1 MSALITVGNVLS
13 STGTAFTTDNTT
25 YTFPAG
31 VSKVRVFVWGAGGSG
46 GSYGSSYGCGGSAAY
61 VEGDINKGSMTTL
74 TIYLNRAG
82 GGHGPGGGSQTGGGY
97 GAVFNSTN
105 GYLMIAGAGGSA
117 FGLGGIFG
125 GAGGYL
131 QGYAGGGT
139 GKPGLQG
146 IARNFSSG
154 GGGSQT
160 QGGQGGWGN
169 STGLQ
174 PGADGAYLTGGNA
187 VLGSSYGNG
196 GGGGYYGGGGGNGD
210 GFETG
215 YTGYG
220 AGGGGSSYVNPG
232 FVTNYKGAD
241 GQNGTT
247 VSVLPGGSSSPF
259 YISGYGVG
267 KYNGAGGGALVVIVP
282 YLSGG
287 GGAVAT
293 TGSARITLANF
304 PITSG
309 GVITTSGP
317 YKVHTFRT
325 VGTSTFI
332 TNKQVTAEVLVVGGG
347 GGGGNNVGGGGGA
360 GAALYSSVFSI
371 PAGSYTITVGGGGA
385 PDTNG
390 SSSIF
395 SSLTAVGGGR
405 GGTWRGVSG
414 ASGGCGGGG
423 GPDSGIGGAGTV
435 GFAGGNPQG
444 FGAGGGGG
452 MGGAG
457 LNAVTGQNVGGGG
470 GLGATYSVGAAS
482 YLVCGGGAGS
492 SYRTSSIVA
501 AGGSGIGGGGAN
513 SELGPGPTNPTP
525 NTGSG
530 GGGGAG
536 GTSGASGIIVIA
548 LIPYLSEGGG
558 ALTTTGSSQITL
570 GSSSIRAL
578 GGVTTIYNSYKIHT
592 FATAGTATFTVT
604 PPNAL
609 TVKVLVVGG
618 GGGGGATTNLYGG
631 GGGAGGLV
639 YSRTMSL
646 TPGTYQVVVGAGGPT
661 ETVGG
666 NSTFNGLVA
675 YGGGYGGA
683 STTAG
688 GNGGCGGGGGGV
700 LSSVGGTGSQGFG
713 GSQGNAQNVGGGG
726 GGGMGA
732 GGATS
737 RPLAGAGT
745 NGFRGGDGAQVQIT
759 GTPTYYAGGGG
770 GGGGNGVSG
779 GAVGGEGGGGTGGGT
794 TTATA
799 GTAGLGG
806 GGGAGAAGGSGTV
819 IMAYL
824 LPGQIDTV
832 TTPTV
837 IAGLIFWM
845 DGADPAGTGVLP
857 ANGASITTW
866 VDKSGNGKNATA
878 SAAATYSLSTK
889 SLVFTGAQYYTT
901 PFTTV
906 PTTISVF
913 LVINIGSGGYMDM
926 MAGVLQVIS
935 TGYSQHLTIPGGSTV
950 VDGTTMAAGTTLLY
964 NFTFDSSASAY
975 MYYNGALTGT
985 RNGSTSYSGNGSIVI
1000 GSSDGVHEAYTGT
1013 ISEILIYNS
1022 VLSTTNRQKI
1032 EGYLAWKWGFANNL
1046 SPSNPYKYDS
1056 PM

>member
-1 MSALITVGNVLS
+1 MTVTL
-13 STGTAFTTDNTT
+13 
-25 YTFPAG
+25 
-31 VSKVRVFVWGAGGSG
+31 WGAGG
-46 GSYGSSYGCGGSAAY
+46 GSSISPAGGGTQTGGAGACLTGTLL
-61 VEGDINKGSMTTL
+61 VTPGETL
-74 TIYLNRAG
+74 TIIVGQAGCNHTVSSGTRYGGGGAPGGGPDRGYSSSGGGRSAIRRSTTDVVTVGAG
-82 GGHGPGGGSQTGGGY
+82 GGGRQGTPGGAGGITTGGAGTNNATGGTQSAGGGGNNQGSLYTGANGAQDNSAGGGAGY
-97 GAVFNSTN
+97 YGGGAGGQDQN
-105 GYLMIAGAGGSA
+105 GAGGSSLYSNLLSYTGYTSA
-117 FGLGGIFG
+117 TGVAPNNTSPLYVTGVGNGGT
-125 GAGGYL
+125 
-131 QGYAGGGT
+131 YAGGGT
-139 GKPGLQG
+139 GGPGLVVLSVSNLAAPPLQVT
-146 IARNFSSG
+146 IAPPSFSPTSIPG
-154 GGGSQT
+154 CSL
-160 QGGQGGWGN
+160 W
-169 STGLQ
+169 LD
-174 PGADGAYLTGGNA
+174 GADSSSSSMTLSGSTITNWKDKSGNGVTFTVGGTPTLSNAAYNSLSSVYFNGSANFYNTTFSLNLVNHSFFIVTYQPTGGNVG
-187 VLGSSYGNG
+187 VLVFHITGTGTDDVYSPNALQFASPEFGVQGSYGAQPYSNLTYGIYGDVATPTNNSLILYKNG
-196 GGGGYYGGGGGNGD
+196 TSVITKTGLTTASSTGIAVGSRVYSGGYTY
-210 GFETG
+210 FMTG
-215 YTGYG
+215 Y
-220 AGGGGSSYVNPG
+220 
-232 FVTNYKGAD
+232 
-241 GQNGTT
+241 
-247 VSVLPGGSSSPF
+247 VSE
-259 YISGYGVG
+259 
-267 KYNGAGGGALVVIVP
+267 VIVYNTALTDIQRKSIEGYLGWKWGIQANLPVGHP
-282 YLSGG
+282 YLTYSPKSG
-287 GGAVAT
+287 V
-293 TGSARITLANF
+293 
-304 PITSG
+304 
-309 GVITTSGP
+309 
-317 YKVHTFRT
+317 
-325 VGTSTFI
+325 
-332 TNKQVTAEVLVVGGG
+332 
-347 GGGGNNVGGGGGA
+347 
-360 GAALYSSVFSI
+360 
-371 PAGSYTITVGGGGA
+371 
-385 PDTNG
+385 
-390 SSSIF
+390 
-395 SSLTAVGGGR
+395 
-405 GGTWRGVSG
+405 
-414 ASGGCGGGG
+414 
-423 GPDSGIGGAGTV
+423 GAGTS
-435 GFAGGNPQG
+435 P
-444 FGAGGGGG
+444 
-452 MGGAG
+452 
-457 LNAVTGQNVGGGG
+457 L
-470 GLGATYSVGAAS
+470 
-482 YLVCGGGAGS
+482 
-492 SYRTSSIVA
+492 
-501 AGGSGIGGGGAN
+501 
-513 SELGPGPTNPTP
+513 
-525 NTGSG
+525 
-530 GGGGAG
+530 
-536 GTSGASGIIVIA
+536 
-548 LIPYLSEGGG
+548 
-558 ALTTTGSSQITL
+558 QITL

-646 TPGTYQVVVGAGGPT
+646 TPGTYQVVVGAGGPAGT
-661 ETVGG
+661 IGG
-666 NSTFNGLVA
+666 DSTFNGLVA

-700 LSSVGGTGSQGFG
+700 LSSVGGTGSQGFA
-713 GSQGNAQNVGGGG
+713 GSQGNSQNVGGGG

-732 GGATS
+732 GGATG

-824 LPGQIDTV
+824 LPGQIATV

-837 IAGLIFWM
+837 AAGLIFWM

-913 LVINIGSGGYMDM
+913 LVINIGGGGYMDM

-935 TGYSQHLTIPGGSTV
+935 NGYNQLVTIPGGSHV
-950 VDGTTMAAGTTLLY
+950 LNGATMASGTTLLY
-964 NFTFDSSASAY
+964 NFTFDSSASAAI
-975 MYYNGALTGT
+975 YYNGALTGT
-985 RNGSTSYSGNGSIVI
+985 RNGSTSYTGNGSIVI
-1000 GSSDGVHEAYTGT
+1000 GSSDGVHETYTGT

-1032 EGYLAWKWGFANNL
+1032 EGYLAWKWGFASNL
-1046 SPSNPYKYDS
+1046 SASNPYKYDL

>member
-13 STGTAFTTDNTT
+13 STGTIFTTDNTT

-31 VSKVRVFVWGAGGSG
+31 VSKVRVFVWGGGGSG

-97 GAVFNSTN
+97 GAVYNSTN

-125 GAGGYL
+125 GAGGYQ

-259 YISGYGVG
+259 YVSGYGVG
-267 KYNGAGGGALVVIVP
+267 KYNGPGGGALVVIVP

-287 GGAVAT
+287 GGGTSSTAPPLTIRLNNQVNANANQTFIGTSAVQTFTVPNGVFWIRFFLWGAGGT
-293 TGSARITLANF
+293 CQDGSKISRPDAAGSGSYVEGNLRTAPGTVYYIIVGRAGLTGLNNGGGGSGFVGTNGGGFTGIFSGSPAFGNAIAIAGGGGGSGTNNGNYF
-304 PITSG
+304 GGGGGYPSG
-309 GVITTSGP
+309 GNGTGGATGGTQSAGGSGSSS
-317 YKVHTFRT
+317 
-325 VGTSTFI
+325 GSQLQGA
-332 TNKQVTAEVLVVGGG
+332 NGGG
-347 GGGGNNVGGGGGA
+347 GGGGGGYYGGGAGTGGNPSTGGGGG
-360 GAALYSSVFSI
+360 SSYYMASI
-371 PAGSYTITVGGGGA
+371 INPITV
-385 PDTNG
+385 NG
-390 SSSIF
+390 IN
-395 SSLTAVGGGR
+395 TA
-405 GGTWRGVSG
+405 
-414 ASGGCGGGG
+414 
-423 GPDSGIGGAGTV
+423 TV
-435 GFAGGNPQG
+435 GTNTLAANETSPYWVSPYGRSGYDGYAVIG
-444 FGAGGGGG
+444 F
-452 MGGAG
+452 
-457 LNAVTGQNVGGGG
+457 NTNTNVGP
-470 GLGATYSVGAAS
+470 L
-482 YLVCGGGAGS
+482 
-492 SYRTSSIVA
+492 R
-501 AGGSGIGGGGAN
+501 
-513 SELGPGPTNPTP
+513 
-525 NTGSG
+525 
-530 GGGGAG
+530 
-536 GTSGASGIIVIA
+536 
-548 LIPYLSEGGG
+548 
-558 ALTTTGSSQITL
+558 ITL

-592 FATAGTATFTVT
+592 FATPGTATFTVT

-646 TPGTYQVVVGAGGPT
+646 TPGTYQVVVGAGGPAGT
-661 ETVGG
+661 IGG
-666 NSTFNGLVA
+666 DSTFNGLVA

-700 LSSVGGTGSQGFG
+700 LSSVGGTGSQGFA
-713 GSQGNAQNVGGGG
+713 GSQGNSQNVGGGG
-726 GGGMGA
+726 GGGMGT
-732 GGATS
+732 GGATG

-824 LPGQIDTV
+824 LPGQIATV

-837 IAGLIFWM
+837 AAGLIFWM

-913 LVINIGSGGYMDM
+913 LVINIGGGGYMDM

-935 TGYSQHLTIPGGSTV
+935 TGYNQLVTIPGGSHV
-950 VDGTTMAAGTTLLY
+950 LNGATMASGTTLLY
-964 NFTFDSSASAY
+964 NFTFDSSASAAI
-975 MYYNGALTGT
+975 YYNGALTGT
-985 RNGSTSYSGNGSIVI
+985 RNGSTSYTGNGSIVI
-1000 GSSDGVHEAYTGT
+1000 GSSDGVHETYTGT

-1032 EGYLAWKWGFANNL
+1032 EGYLAWKWGFASNL
-1046 SPSNPYKYDS
+1046 SASNPYKYDL

>member
-1 MSALITVGNVLS
+1 MTLSGSTITNWKDKSGNGVTFTVGGTPTLSNAAYNSLSSVYFNGSANFYNTTFSLNLVNHSFFIVTYQPTGGNVGVLVFHITGTGTDDVYSPNALQFASPEFGVQGSYGAQPYSNLTYGIYGDVATPTNNSLILYKNGTSVITKTGLTTASSTGIAVGSRVYSGGYTYFMTGYVSEVIVYNTALTDIQRKSIEGYLGWKWGIQANLPVGHPYLTYSPKSGVGAGTSPLQITLGNVLS
-13 STGTAFTTDNTT
+13 STATAFITDNTT

-31 VSKVRVFVWGAGGSG
+31 VSKVRVFVWGGGGSG

-125 GAGGYL
+125 GAGGYQ

-259 YISGYGVG
+259 YVSGYGVG
-267 KYNGAGGGALVVIVP
+267 KYNGPGGGALVVIVP

-287 GGAVAT
+287 GGGT
-293 TGSARITLANF
+293 SSTSPPLQITLANF
-304 PITSG
+304 PVTSG

-317 YKVHTFRT
+317 YRVHTFKT
-325 VGTSTFI
+325 VGTTTFI

-360 GAALYSSVFSI
+360 GAALYSSLFSI
-371 PAGSYTITVGGGGA
+371 PAGSYTITIGGGGA

-395 SSLTAVGGGR
+395 SSFTAVGGGR
-405 GGTWRGVSG
+405 GGSWRGGSG

-423 GPDSGIGGAGTV
+423 AGDSGVGAAGTV
-435 GFAGGNPQG
+435 GFAGGSSTGNISS
-444 FGAGGGGG
+444 GGGGG
-452 MGGAG
+452 MGGPG
-457 LNAVTGQNVGGGG
+457 FNAVVGKTEGGVG
-470 GLGATYSVGAAS
+470 GLGATYSVGGAS

-492 SYRTSSIVA
+492 SYRTAPAVVA
-501 AGGSGIGGGGAN
+501 AGGSGIGGSGAN

-530 GGGGAG
+530 GGGGGG
-536 GTSGASGIIVIA
+536 GTSGAAGIIVIA
-548 LIPYLSEGGG
+548 LIP
-558 ALTTTGSSQITL
+558 
-570 GSSSIRAL
+570 
-578 GGVTTIYNSYKIHT
+578 
-592 FATAGTATFTVT
+592 
-604 PPNAL
+604 
-609 TVKVLVVGG
+609 
-618 GGGGGATTNLYGG
+618 
-631 GGGAGGLV
+631 
-639 YSRTMSL
+639 
-646 TPGTYQVVVGAGGPT
+646 
-661 ETVGG
+661 
-666 NSTFNGLVA
+666 
-675 YGGGYGGA
+675 
-683 STTAG
+683 
-688 GNGGCGGGGGGV
+688 
-700 LSSVGGTGSQGFG
+700 
-713 GSQGNAQNVGGGG
+713 
-726 GGGMGA
+726 
-732 GGATS
+732 
-737 RPLAGAGT
+737 
-745 NGFRGGDGAQVQIT
+745 
-759 GTPTYYAGGGG
+759 
-770 GGGGNGVSG
+770 
-779 GAVGGEGGGGTGGGT
+779 
-794 TTATA
+794 
-799 GTAGLGG
+799 
-806 GGGAGAAGGSGTV
+806 
-819 IMAYL
+819 
-824 LPGQIDTV
+824 
-832 TTPTV
+832 
-837 IAGLIFWM
+837 
-845 DGADPAGTGVLP
+845 
-857 ANGASITTW
+857 
-866 VDKSGNGKNATA
+866 
-878 SAAATYSLSTK
+878 SLS
-889 SLVFTGAQYYTT
+889 
-901 PFTTV
+901 
-906 PTTISVF
+906 
-913 LVINIGSGGYMDM
+913 
-926 MAGVLQVIS
+926 
-935 TGYSQHLTIPGGSTV
+935 
-950 VDGTTMAAGTTLLY
+950 
-964 NFTFDSSASAY
+964 
-975 MYYNGALTGT
+975 
-985 RNGSTSYSGNGSIVI
+985 
-1000 GSSDGVHEAYTGT
+1000 
-1013 ISEILIYNS
+1013 
-1022 VLSTTNRQKI
+1022 
-1032 EGYLAWKWGFANNL
+1032 
-1046 SPSNPYKYDS
+1046 
-1056 PM
+1056 

>member
-1 MSALITVGNVLS
+1 MSALITYRPAPNINAVFTYTGADQTYVVPAGITTMTVTLWGAGGGSSISPAGGGNQIGGAGACLTGSLLVTPGETLTIIVGQAGCNHTVSTGTRYGGGGAPGGGPDRGYSSSGGGRSAIRRSTTDVVTVGAGGGGRQGTPGGAGGITTGGAGTNNATGGTQSAGGGGNNQGSLYTGANGAQDNSAGGGAGYYGGGAGGQDQNGGGGSSLYSNLLSYTGYTSATGVAPNNTSPLYVTGVGNGGTFAGGGTGGNGLVVLSVSNLAAPPLQITLGNVLS
-13 STGTAFTTDNTT
+13 STATAFIADGAT
-25 YTFPAG
+25 YTIPPKT
-31 VSKVRVFVWGAGGSG
+31 SKVRIFVWGGGGNGSG
-46 GSYGSSYGCGGSAAY
+46 YGSAGCGGSGAH
-61 VEGDINKGSMTTL
+61 VQGDFTVGGITSL
-74 TIYLNRAG
+74 TIYLNRGAG
-82 GGHGPGGGSQTGGGY
+82 NGNFGNNGAGY
-97 GAVFNSTN
+97 GAVYNATT
-105 GYLMIAGAGGSA
+105 GYLLIAGGGGGS
-117 FGLGGIFG
+117 GSGYGG
-125 GAGGYL
+125 GAGYL
-131 QGYAGGGT
+131 QGFNGGSPSIAGQVSVQSTAALGSG
-139 GKPGLQG
+139 
-146 IARNFSSG
+146 G

-160 QGGQGGWGN
+160 QGGDAAPSAQAGSYLQGGN
-169 STGLQ
+169 SE
-174 PGADGAYLTGGNA
+174 
-187 VLGSSYGNG
+187 GSGYPSA
-196 GGGGYYGGGGGNGD
+196 GGGGYYGGGGGNGN
-210 GFETG
+210 
-215 YTGYG
+215 G
-220 AGGGGSSYVNPG
+220 AAGTRSGNGPGGGGSSYINLSYI
-232 FVTNYKGAD
+232 TNYKGFD
-241 GQNGTT
+241 GQSGST
-247 VSVLPGGSSSPF
+247 VSVLPGGASSP
-259 YISGYGVG
+259 YYVAGYGVG
-267 KYNGAGGGALVVIVP
+267 GRLTSGGGALVVIVP

-287 GGAVAT
+287 GGA
-293 TGSARITLANF
+293 
-304 PITSG
+304 
-309 GVITTSGP
+309 
-317 YKVHTFRT
+317 
-325 VGTSTFI
+325 
-332 TNKQVTAEVLVVGGG
+332 
-347 GGGGNNVGGGGGA
+347 
-360 GAALYSSVFSI
+360 
-371 PAGSYTITVGGGGA
+371 
-385 PDTNG
+385 
-390 SSSIF
+390 
-395 SSLTAVGGGR
+395 
-405 GGTWRGVSG
+405 
-414 ASGGCGGGG
+414 
-423 GPDSGIGGAGTV
+423 
-435 GFAGGNPQG
+435 
-444 FGAGGGGG
+444 
-452 MGGAG
+452 
-457 LNAVTGQNVGGGG
+457 
-470 GLGATYSVGAAS
+470 
-482 YLVCGGGAGS
+482 
-492 SYRTSSIVA
+492 TSSTA
-501 AGGSGIGGGGAN
+501 PA
-513 SELGPGPTNPTP
+513 
-525 NTGSG
+525 
-530 GGGGAG
+530 
-536 GTSGASGIIVIA
+536 
-548 LIPYLSEGGG
+548 
-558 ALTTTGSSQITL
+558 QITL
-570 GSSSIRAL
+570 GSSSTRAL
-578 GGVTTIYNSYKIHT
+578 GGVTTIYNTYKIHT
-592 FATAGTATFTVT
+592 FASPGTATFTVT

-661 ETVGG
+661 DTVGG

-732 GGATS
+732 GGATG

-806 GGGAGAAGGSGTV
+806 GGGCGAAGGCGTV

-878 SAAATYSLSTK
+878 SAAATYSLASK
-889 SLVFTGAQYYTT
+889 ALVFTGAQYYTT

-913 LVINIGSGGYMDM
+913 LVINIGGGGYMDM

-935 TGYSQHLTIPGGSTV
+935 NGYSQHLTIPGGSTV

-985 RNGSTSYSGNGSIVI
+985 RNGSTSYTGSGSIVL

-1032 EGYLAWKWGFANNL
+1032 EGYLAWKWGFASNL
-1046 SPSNPYKYDS
+1046 SASNPYKYDS